1 MQPPYITS
9 IIENPYAEQN
19 VCCVRPITAPGPG
32 CIAEKRGLFGAEE
45 IGTQPHD
52 RWWASYG
59 VLITI
64 YMVIRWWFMTIYGY
78 LWWFMVIYR
87 FLGLLATWRLGFSV
101 LFGLF
106 MSMI

>member
-52 RWWASYG
+52 RW
-59 VLITI
+59 
-64 YMVIRWWFMTIYGY
+64 
-78 LWWFMVIYR
+78 
-87 FLGLLATWRLGFSV
+87 
-101 LFGLF
+101 
-106 MSMI
+106 